1 MGWIDNLFGRRT
13 VVTSGSDEPIER
25 SNVNVDKPRVAVGA
39 TDDGDSHITS
49 YDNSNI
55 TFQGELAGFDYD
67 KILRDKQ
74 GNIVD
79 IYKLADYYCD
89 ADPIIHGVIHNCYVP
104 FCSSS
109 GWYLTNAKDKTIKK
123 FNEYYEKIR
132 LREKLE
138 EIFMQMAK
146 YGQCFIY
153 ILDGNIVTLPPHK
166 IKIGNTTLNGKPIL
180 ELNVSG
186 IKNEWKQKGYTIK
199 ENWIKDNQLEY
210 MFKGYPKE
218 VVTVLNK
225 GDADYAQLDPDYAYA
240 LQMPKEGWLRYAVPF
255 IVPALGALAR
265 KELIKNYEKSLLN
278 IGSRSFVHVRYGDEK
293 KGADILPDRNE
304 LIAVRSL
311 FRSAMSGK
319 VPLVVTNQLAKAELI
334 SSDLSDLYQWP
345 IYSSVDKEILAAAGI
360 SGIIVEGTSDEGS
373 SFSTAQ
379 ISMQTLESRIDAMRK
394 EFCEFMDRLNARAT
408 EYIDGTYNLKETPRF
423 HFEPLSMAGKAQLRE
438 ACFKL
443 WSEGVVATRTMME
456 AHGFSMD
463 DEIAKRKA
471 EASSGADEILCP
483 RETTNQVNMPDEL
496 KMPTTNTTTTKKET
510 TETKETKE
518 GRPEKDD
525 SQRMSDPASSESSKM
540 PKPSNPNGS
549 GDYKI

>member
-25 SNVNVDKPRVAVGA
+25 SSVNVDKPRVAVGA
-39 TDDGDSHITS
+39 TDEGDSHITS

-138 EIFMQMAK
+138 EIFMQMVK

-153 ILDGNIVTLPPHK
+153 ILDGNVVTLPPHK

-471 EASSGADEILCP
+471 EASSGADEVLCP

-496 KMPTTNTTTTKKET
+496 KMPTTTNTTTTKKET
-510 TETKETKE
+510 TETKE
-518 GRPEKDD
+518 GRKTLDITE
-525 SQRMSDPASSESSKM
+525 RHSDPDSAASGSA
-540 PKPSNPNGS
+540 PKPSNPNPGQS
-549 GDYKI
+549 DYS